1 MDIEHLNKSQII
13 LLTLLVSFVT
23 SIATGIVTVSLMEQ
37 APPVIA
43 QTVNRVIERTIQTVA
58 SSTPSRTQ
66 AATVITQEKTVVVN
80 ESELIAAAIKKIEP
94 SIVRVYNASEENPV
108 LLALGIVLDGSG
120 KIATDSEALGG
131 RDDAAV
137 VSHDGKRIRMFVTS
151 IDRDNGLAFLQE
163 STTTP
168 VAKAP
173 WVPAQISGNQTVL
186 GESVVAIAGKTTTR
200 ISPGIVTTLIPAGG
214 GHIIDTN
221 VSGDLLLP
229 GSPIV
234 NTQGALLG
242 VSTMVSRTSSVQGF
256 IPALVLV
263 PAEKK

>member
-1 MDIEHLNKSQII
+1 MDIEHLSKSQII

-58 SSTPSRTQ
+58 SSTPARAQ

-80 ESELIAAAIKKIEP
+80 ESELIASAIKQIEP
-94 SIVRVYNASEENPV
+94 SIVRVYNASEENPL
-108 LLALGIVLDGSG
+108 LLALGIVVDGSG
-120 KIATDSEALGG
+120 TVITDSEALGG
-131 RDDAAV
+131 RADTTV
-137 VSHDGKRIRMFVTS
+137 VPQDGKRIRMFVTR

-168 VAKAP
+168 VAASP
-173 WVPAQISGNQTVL
+173 WVAAKIAAGQTVL
-186 GESVVAIAGKTTTR
+186 GEGIVAVAGKTTTR
-200 ISPGIVTTLIPAGG
+200 IAPGVVTTLIPAGG

-221 VSGDLLLP
+221 VSSDILLP

-234 NTQGALLG
+234 SMQGALLG
-242 VSTMVSRTSSVQGF
+242 VSTVVSRTSSLQGF
-256 IPALVLV
+256 IPALVLLS
-263 PAEKK
+263 PEKK